1 MGKLAAP
8 QAERPV
14 HRAIKAAV
22 PAAPSTRIPRSAGT
36 VKLRPS
42 QVPVPIGLSVIQE
55 SPVVPESAVQFCKA
69 ISAPGDELERDAR
82 SVADVVTK
90 GGVLP
95 SPTPGRAEQSHP
107 CQAGGKQMPVQRASR
122 RPGPD
127 VSEHG
132 LDQAMRAASAGGGTP
147 LPSEVRGYFEPRF
160 GHDFSRVRVHADEAS
175 AASAQAVG
183 ARAYTVGPDIVFGA
197 NEYSPDTADGRR
209 LLAHE
214 LTHTVQQGAAPPVAG
229 AARIAPSRAAPYVA
243 REDDPSGGS
252 AVGYVAVYLDT
263 QAGGLGA
270 AIDFHT
276 ANGTYRYRLEDIGD
290 LEPGEFQVHAM
301 VKGNDVQFTFDT
313 ATGQLFRFK
322 YILEDKKP
330 NPTTFFRHQSAV
342 TFSVSADEPPQKQ
355 EPLAESAPGTEQ
367 LSPEEAMSKCAS
379 GDLADV
385 MVFPYRGTRFG
396 GAPLTVSRDG
406 DDIVVKSYMYVK
418 TNADFAEQTRTLP
431 LEAFIGGVHI
441 KPTDVVRVHTY
452 EPHWYHLNITG
463 DASGDI
469 QDEFCVTGDGM
480 LKIGEMSDK
489 ATLMNIGMTVI
500 DAATLIVPV
509 GKVGKIIGAPLLGG
523 GRNVAIA
530 GMLALREAAPTAL
543 AGIASQTSRVVIE
556 EQVVGQ
562 LASRAVSETT
572 SHMLIEFS
580 EPLVSHAAQGAGD
593 VVEHVAGAAIKR
605 TITVTAVD
613 SAGHQV
619 VSTLTTPTG
628 DKALDKEIDEAWS
641 KTFDTSVS
649 ETPLTEGQGVVS
661 LPPEVAA
668 GFTREHVAAFH
679 RILGKSFSN
688 DEIKVLSDLWDAA
701 VRPGDAASL
710 TANNSRYLFDLQ
722 RNRFWTRVASD
733 PQAKALFTDA
743 GCQFSGGA
751 PYYLLNGRRITI
763 TIDHIIERQTTP
775 QLALTASNL
784 QLSFSRENSVVLRL
798 LNQLSPF

>member
-1 MGKLAAP
+1 
-8 QAERPV
+8 
-14 HRAIKAAV
+14 
-22 PAAPSTRIPRSAGT
+22 
-36 VKLRPS
+36 
-42 QVPVPIGLSVIQE
+42 
-55 SPVVPESAVQFCKA
+55 
-69 ISAPGDELERDAR
+69 
-82 SVADVVTK
+82 
-90 GGVLP
+90 
-95 SPTPGRAEQSHP
+95 
-107 CQAGGKQMPVQRASR
+107 MPVQRASH

-132 LDQAMRAASAGGGTP
+132 LDQAMRVASAGGGTP

-175 AASAQAVG
+175 AASAQAVR

-197 NEYSPDTADGRR
+197 NEYSPGTADGRR

-214 LTHTVQQGAAPPVAG
+214 LTHTVQQGAAPPVA
-229 AARIAPSRAAPYVA
+229 ASARIAPSRTAPYVA
-243 REDDPSGGS
+243 RQEDSASAGS
-252 AVGYVAVYLDT
+252 TVGYVAVYLDT
-263 QAGGLGA
+263 QAGGMGA

-276 ANGTYRYRLEDIGD
+276 AKGTYRYRLEDIGD
-290 LEPGEFQVHAM
+290 LKPGEFRVHAT

-313 ATGQLFRFK
+313 ATGQLFSFK

-355 EPLAESAPGTEQ
+355 EPLAESAPGTQQ

-406 DDIVVKSYMYVK
+406 DDIVVKSYVYVK
-418 TNADFAEQTRTLP
+418 HNADFAAQTRTLP

-469 QDEFCVTGDGM
+469 QDEFCVTGEGM

-489 ATLMNIGMTVI
+489 ATWMNIGMTVI
-500 DAATLIVPV
+500 DAATLMVPV
-509 GKVGKIIGAPLLGG
+509 GKVGQVIGAPLLRG
-523 GRNVAIA
+523 GRNVAVA
-530 GMLALREAAPTAL
+530 GMLALREAAPTAF
-543 AGIASQTSRVVIE
+543 AGIASQTTRVVIE

-562 LASRAVSETT
+562 VASRAVSETT

-580 EPLVSHAAQGAGD
+580 EHTAEPLVSGAAHGAGD
-593 VVEHVAGAAIKR
+593 VAEHAAGAAVAR
-605 TITVTAVD
+605 TVTVTAVD

-628 DKALDKEIDEAWS
+628 DKALDKEIDEAWA

-649 ETPLTEGQGVVS
+649 ETPLTPGQGVVS

-668 GFTREHVAAFH
+668 GFTSEHVVAFH
-679 RILGKSFSN
+679 RILGKSFSK
-688 DEIKVLSDLWDAA
+688 DEIKVLSDLWDTAA
-701 VRPGDAASL
+701 RPGDAASL

-763 TIDHIIERQTTP
+763 TIDHIIERQTVP